1 MNFLYVDRNI
11 VGSRDIVG
19 DRNILPTIAA
29 MEYISEQPLNQII
42 TIFEKS
48 DITNE
53 YNEPTYTKKVV
64 NCAIFQKQRKTINAE
79 GQEILSVSKIA
90 VKNKVSVKSMVFEG
104 ETAETTPPFNSQ
116 EVKNISRIV
125 NEWQEIEGYW
135 LWL

>member
-19 DRNILPTIAA
+19 DRNILSTIAA
-29 MEYISEQPLNQII
+29 IEYISEQPLNQII

-116 EVKNISRIV
+116 EIKNISRIV

>member
-19 DRNILPTIAA
+19 DRNILSTIAA
-29 MEYISEQPLNQII
+29 IEYISEQPLNQII

-79 GQEILSVSKIA
+79 GQEIFSVSKIA

>member
-1 MNFLYVDRNI
+1 
-11 VGSRDIVG
+11 
-19 DRNILPTIAA
+19 

-79 GQEILSVSKIA
+79 GQEILSVSKVA
-90 VKNKVSVKSMVFEG
+90 VKNKVPVRTMVFEG
-104 ETAETTPPFNSQ
+104 ETTETTPPFNSQ
-116 EVKNISRIV
+116 EVKNVSSIV
-125 NEWQEIEGYW
+125 DEWQDVVGYW

>member
-1 MNFLYVDRNI
+1 MNFLYVVRNI

-19 DRNILPTIAA
+19 DRNILSTIAA
-29 MEYISEQPLNQII
+29 IEYISEQPLNQII

-90 VKNKVSVKSMVFEG
+90 VKNKVSVKSIVFEG

>member
-1 MNFLYVDRNI
+1 
-11 VGSRDIVG
+11 
-19 DRNILPTIAA
+19 
-29 MEYISEQPLNQII
+29 MEYIAEQPLNQVV

-48 DITNE
+48 DVTNE

-79 GQEILSVSKIA
+79 GQEILSTAKVA
-90 VKNKVSVKSMVFEG
+90 VKTKVPIRSMLYLG

-116 EVKNISRIV
+116 EVKNVSAIV
-125 NEWQEIEGYW
+125 DEWQEIEGYW

>member
-19 DRNILPTIAA
+19 DRNILSTIAA

-90 VKNKVSVKSMVFEG
+90 VKNKVSVKSMIFEG

>member
-19 DRNILPTIAA
+19 DRNILSTIAA
-29 MEYISEQPLNQII
+29 IEYISEQPLNQII